1 MISTPFVLLIRSS
14 IDIYIQSSIDVHVQS
29 RIELYMEKI
38 GARSVNKKLT
48 LRQIFVDG
56 ASVGFID
63 CGKCVSGS

>member
-1 MISTPFVLLIRSS
+1 
-14 IDIYIQSSIDVHVQS
+14 
-29 RIELYMEKI
+29 MEKI